1 MLYSQTQ
8 KSIPQYSDEE
18 AIKQILAGNPALY
31 EILIRRYNPFLYK
44 TGRGYG
50 FNHHD
55 TEDLMQETFINCYQN
70 LSSFQYR
77 SSFKT
82 WAIKIMIH
90 QCYHKAHKLSYQN
103 EKPFEEFFNNNSESM
118 FLKPKQGDPG
128 KTVLNK
134 ELSHVIEAA
143 INKLPQDYR
152 VTFTLRELTGLSV
165 FETADMMH
173 TTTSNVKVRLNRA
186 KMMLRKEIEKIYS
199 SDDIYEFNLVYC
211 DKIVNAVMKKILSSR
226 GENTVL

>member
-1 MLYSQTQ
+1 MLHSNREKNIT
-8 KSIPQYSDEE
+8 QYSDEE
-18 AIKQILAGNPALY
+18 AIKQTLAGNPAVF

-55 TEDLMQETFINCYQN
+55 TEDLMQETFINCYQS
-70 LSSFQYR
+70 LSSFENR

-82 WAIKIMIH
+82 WIIKIMIH
-90 QCYHKAHKLSYQN
+90 QCYHKAHKLSFRN
-103 EKPFEEFFNNNSESM
+103 EKAIDRFFNFNPESM
-118 FLKPKQGDPG
+118 FLHTKHNDTSK
-128 KTVLNK
+128 KVLNK
-134 ELSHVIEAA
+134 ELSNIIESA

-152 VTFTLRELTGLSV
+152 TTFTLRELTGLNV
-165 FETADMMH
+165 AETANLMH

-199 SDDIYEFNLVYC
+199 PDDIYEFNLVYC
-211 DKIVNAVMKKILSSR
+211 DKIVEAVMKRIGLR
-226 GENTVL
+226 N